1 MIFSKFF
8 TLYFLQQLARKY
20 SKNVVTA
27 DHEIRNQK
35 LNLLNNL

>member
-8 TLYFLQQLARKY
+8 TSSFLQQLSRKY

-27 DHEIRNQK
+27 DSKTGIRNLK
-35 LNLLNNL
+35 LLNNL